1 MQKNNKYVWLKQL
14 HALERYCNEKGY
26 RVVCKAVDVESM
38 YYTQKLITLS
48 SKWNDETAFY
58 LLLHEMGHA
67 RLIDNSEKYDKTWGH
82 VFDNFSH
89 SSLTYGIAILSEE
102 LDAWKEGLILADN
115 LNFYVNRRKWEMIK
129 TRCISSYVS
138 WVENK
143 KQKPKPKP
151 KPKQNKEEN

>member
-1 MQKNNKYVWLKQL
+1 MQKNNKYFWLRQL
-14 HALERYCNEKGY
+14 RDLERYCNEKGY
-26 RVVCKAVDVESM
+26 RVIYKSSDVETM

-48 SKWNDETAFY
+48 NKKNDETSFY

-67 RLIDNSEKYDKTWGH
+67 ILMDNNEKYDRTCGH
-82 VFDNFSH
+82 IFDNFSH

-102 LDAWKEGLILADN
+102 LDAWREGLILANN

-143 KQKPKPKP
+143 KQKPKQKV
-151 KPKQNKEEN
+151 